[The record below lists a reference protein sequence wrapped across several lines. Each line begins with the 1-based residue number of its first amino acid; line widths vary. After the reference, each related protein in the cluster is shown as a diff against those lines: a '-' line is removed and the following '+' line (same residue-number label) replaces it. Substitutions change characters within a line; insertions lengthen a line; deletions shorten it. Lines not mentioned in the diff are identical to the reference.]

1 MQEIEEV
8 SIDFRRLLLFEA
20 TTKMTEQNRYEL
32 HLILQDI
39 VQNVFAHIDEV
50 IEFAVAERM
59 RMQIK

>member
-1 MQEIEEV
+1 MSGMQEEV

-20 TTKMTEQNRYEL
+20 NTKMSEENRYEL

-59 RMQIK
+59 RT